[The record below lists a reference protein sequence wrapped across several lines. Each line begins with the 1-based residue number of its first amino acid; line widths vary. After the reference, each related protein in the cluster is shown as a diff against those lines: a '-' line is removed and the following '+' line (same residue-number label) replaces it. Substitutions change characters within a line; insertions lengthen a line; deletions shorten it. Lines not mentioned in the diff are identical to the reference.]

1 MSGGQHHGHV
11 GWRRAGETGTVG
23 NKVGEAVR
31 DHSRKIR
38 KNKQTNET
46 AVHPR
51 KDLGVYPQQDEK
63 SWRDWSGGNDLIRS
77 TFYKDCL
84 GFDPWEEKADTR
96 EQLRGSHSGPDPKS
110 RPDFLSWLLPPSSSG
125 SLASALVGALAA
137 SQNSDHLNTAL
148 SPDSSLPPHR
158 SLPPASWILTLS
170 CLKLFASHYTQD
182 KIPTPKGSL
191 RAPFRSYGT
200 GSSHP
205 VTVQSR

>member
-1 MSGGQHHGHV
+1 MRQGLWVTRLERQLETAV
-11 GWRRAGETGTVG
+11 GRLEKT
-23 NKVGEAVR
+23 
-31 DHSRKIR
+31 
-38 KNKQTNET
+38 NKQTRQQYIPGRT
-46 AVHPR
+46 WVFILSR
-51 KDLGVYPQQDEK
+51 TRSLGGTGV
-63 SWRDWSGGNDLIRS
+63 GNRS

-84 GFDPWEEKADTR
+84 GFDPREEKADTR
-96 EQLRGSHSGPDPKS
+96 EQLRGSCSGPDPKCC
-110 RPDFLSWLLPPSSSG
+110 PDFLSWLLPPSSSG
-125 SLASALVGALAA
+125 SSASALVGAIAA

-182 KIPTPKGSL
+182 KTPTPKGSL

-205 VTVQSR
+205 VTVQPR